1 MNSASGLQQRLHNS
15 QKELLTLTLGV
26 GVLALLNFSG
36 LVPWLLGSEATWIIA
51 GLLLLGGVVVLLSQQ
66 VDNQAELLAEALGE
80 P

>member
-1 MNSASGLQQRLHNS
+1 MDSTSPPQHLLRHNRR
-15 QKELLTLTLGV
+15 ELITLAFGA

-36 LVPWLLGSEATWIIA
+36 LVPWLLGSEVAWIIA

>member
-1 MNSASGLQQRLHNS
+1 MNSASGLQQRLHDG

-36 LVPWLLGSEATWIIA
+36 LVPWLLGSEVAWIIA

-80 P
+80 T